1 MVKVYSSPHGL
12 AMAPLQS
19 SVIIGAS
26 TSRMRRGRGVASLG
40 CSFWTLVGVID
51 VDETNHDDELLGLE
65 AFGAQGSRVER

>member
-26 TSRMRRGRGVASLG
+26 TSCMRRGRGGG
-40 CSFWTLVGVID
+40 CEF
-51 VDETNHDDELLGLE
+51 GL
-65 AFGAQGSRVER
+65 FVLDPSGGD

>member
-26 TSRMRRGRGVASLG
+26 TSCMRRGRGRGRGRGGG
-40 CSFWTLVGVID
+40 CEF
-51 VDETNHDDELLGLE
+51 GL
-65 AFGAQGSRVER
+65 FVLDPSGGD